1 MKTTINESKKV
12 YQIPR
17 MDIYRIQNKSILLTS
32 GDAELP
38 IQDDSD
44 WPLDELLGDPLLPW

>member
-1 MKTTINESKKV
+1 MKIIKDESKKV

-32 GDAELP
+32 GNAELP
-38 IQDDSD
+38 IPDDPD
-44 WPLDELLGDPLLPW
+44 WPLDGLSGEPLLPW